1 MIIGDIL
8 SPIYDYNRIITL
20 FKIAMSIS
28 TKKDA
33 RVTARIPQEIKATL
47 EQAAVLSGA
56 TLNQFI
62 VQAALKE
69 AQQIL
74 EAERLI
80 ELSEQDAEQV
90 FSLLEN
96 PPTPNSFLKA
106 AAAKHK
112 AFFHETP

>member
-33 RVTARIPQEIKATL
+33 RVTARIP
-47 EQAAVLSGA
+47 
-56 TLNQFI
+56 
-62 VQAALKE
+62 
-69 AQQIL
+69 QQIL